1 MLLRPDRL
9 ARRVYEIPLEEL
21 IAAGIRGLIIDL
33 DNTLVGYR
41 QQRPSDE
48 DAAWV
53 AAALARGLRI
63 VIVSNNVQGWVSEVA
78 GGLKISFV
86 HKAAKP
92 LPRAFGKA
100 LQLLGTTRD
109 QTMVVGDQLFTD
121 VLGAKLCGLK
131 VILTEPF
138 GPREHP
144 AMRLLRFFERL
155 FLRGRQV

>member
-1 MLLRPDRL
+1 MRPDRL
-9 ARRVYEIPLEEL
+9 ARRVHEIPLEEL
-21 IAAGIRGLIIDL
+21 HDAGVRGLIIDL

-41 QQRPSDE
+41 QQHPTEE

-53 AAALARGLRI
+53 AAALGRGIRI
-63 VIVSNNVQGWVSEVA
+63 VIVSNNVQGWVSEIA
-78 GGLKISFV
+78 DGLKISFL
-86 HKAAKP
+86 HKAQKP

-100 LQLLGTTRD
+100 MKLLGTSRE

-138 GPREHP
+138 GPREHI
-144 AMRLLRFFERL
+144 AMRFLRFFERL
-155 FLRGRQV
+155 LLRGRRV